1 MKQGPGSDLGPVL
14 FDRCWLWGT
23 KWGSCMCGTWKWK
36 ILTKQS
42 ESSCSPHMML
52 VSISSYVFIAV
63 SDIVNWCKSVAAA
76 GFY

>member
-1 MKQGPGSDLGPVL
+1 
-14 FDRCWLWGT
+14 
-23 KWGSCMCGTWKWK
+23 MCGTWKWK

-52 VSISSYVFIAV
+52 VSISSYVFIAL
-63 SDIVNWCKSVAAA
+63 SDIVNCCKSVAAA